1 MWNDIDIPLAY
12 LITFRSYGTW
22 LHGDVRGSIDRKNNL
37 YGTPKLEHN
46 PTRKN
51 YVRTLLKRPPVLL
64 DAARRRSVERAVRE
78 TCDKRGWILIALNV
92 RTNHVHI
99 VVSIGARKPEAALN
113 AFKANA
119 TRQMRED
126 GCWGSDE
133 TPWAVK
139 GSRRYLWTEES
150 VARAVEYV
158 LYGQGGELP
167 DFD

>member
-51 YVRTLLKRPPVLL
+51 YVRTILKRPPVLL

-92 RTNHVHI
+92 RTNQVHI

-113 AFKANA
+113 AF
-119 TRQMRED
+119 
-126 GCWGSDE
+126 
-133 TPWAVK
+133 
-139 GSRRYLWTEES
+139 
-150 VARAVEYV
+150 
-158 LYGQGGELP
+158 
-167 DFD
+167 